1 MRFAPWLAAWFCA
14 FISAITVI
22 SDLGQAFLNHQPASL
37 GMLITFLAF
46 MPMCFYFMG
55 LMASRQQ
62 AELNDLRGQLAA
74 LKAKSE
80 A

>member
-37 GMLITFLAF
+37 GTVSYTHLTLPTI
-46 MPMCFYFMG
+46 
-55 LMASRQQ
+55 
-62 AELNDLRGQLAA
+62 LRV
-74 LKAKSE
+74 
-80 A
+80 